1 MTSYRHLIIALLAI
15 AVLTGLALLALQTR
29 DQYQRLDPDYRKVQS
44 IP

>member
-1 MTSYRHLIIALLAI
+1 MTSYRHLVIALLAV
-15 AVLTGLALLALQTR
+15 AVLTGFTLLALQTR